1 MSTRPYESE
10 SLPDGANGHAHRL
23 AAAVSSVA
31 HQTAGQVGRAF
42 DHVLRKGGPLRE
54 RAATVA
60 KTASQHPVYTW
71 MAIGLVAFGLGF
83 FLRGNRANK

>member
-10 SLPDGANGHAHRL
+10 SLPDDANGHAHRL
-23 AAAVSSVA
+23 AAAVSNVA